1 MFGTIE
7 IRWRRLRLPLAVC
20 AAAVLAGGAV
30 ATAAWRHEH
39 RTADRMDAAGARLAE
54 ARDRYSALAED
65 RRTRRRYGPPYRRLA
80 AEGRLG
86 GEQPARWAEAV
97 RSAAATVLAAR
108 PRIGASRA
116 ARRDGPIEVRATDM
130 SIDLEMLHE
139 ADLPVFLAALDREA
153 PGLFTVAGCRLLRTD
168 ETSPSLATVGASC
181 RIRWQS
187 VVLSGA
193 APGWMPA
200 AAGSD
205 DGEEAGPEPAIGP
218 AAGPAAGR
226 GVGAGGWGPAL
237 ADPPRE
243 TFGRIFTTVAQ
254 RAEIESALAARLAAG
269 EAPEDPVETSAAVP
283 EAVPEET
290 PAREPEPSPRTTRWV
305 RVGGLVARSGRPVYA
320 WVDERRVAL
329 DGAQTEA
336 EADAHGVR
344 LHAGRRS
351 IVVRPGQR
359 FDPRTGAVTDPIHRP
374 MARFERDRFLHDSS
388 RAPLTDL
395 PPLEQN

>member
-30 ATAAWRHEH
+30 AAAAWRHEH
-39 RTADRMDAAGARLAE
+39 RTADRKNAAETRLAE

-65 RRTRRRYGPPYRRLA
+65 RRTRRRYGPLYRRLA

-108 PRIGASRA
+108 HRIGASHV
-116 ARRDGPIEVRATDM
+116 ARSDGPIEVWATDM

-153 PGLFTVAGCRLLRTD
+153 PGLFTVSGCRLLRTD
-168 ETSPSLATVGASC
+168 GTNRSLASVGASC

-193 APGWMPA
+193 EPGWMPA

-205 DGEEAGPEPAIGP
+205 AGDDAGPGPAIGP
-218 AAGPAAGR
+218 STDPAAGR
-226 GVGAGGWGPAL
+226 EAGSEGWGPDL

-243 TFGRIFTTVAQ
+243 TFGRIFTTVAR
-254 RAEIESALAARLAAG
+254 RAEMESALAARLAAR
-269 EAPEDPVETSAAVP
+269 EAAEDPVETSEAIP
-283 EAVPEET
+283 EAIPAEN
-290 PAREPEPSPRTTRWV
+290 PARRPEPPSRTTRWV
-305 RVGGLVARSGRPVYA
+305 RVGGVVARSGRPVHA
-320 WVDERRVAL
+320 WIDERRVAL
-329 DGAQTEA
+329 DGARTEA
-336 EADAHGVR
+336 ETDAIGVR

-374 MARFERDRFLHDSS
+374 RGRFERDRFLHESS
-388 RAPLTDL
+388 RAPLTD
-395 PPLEQN
+395 PPVLEQN

>member
-30 ATAAWRHEH
+30 AAAAWRHEH
-39 RTADRMDAAGARLAE
+39 RTADRMGAAETRLAE

-97 RSAAATVLAAR
+97 RSAADTVLAAR
-108 PRIGASRA
+108 HRFGASRV
-116 ARRDGPIEVRATDM
+116 ARRDGPIEVRETDM

-168 ETSPSLATVGASC
+168 ETSPSLASVDASC

-205 DGEEAGPEPAIGP
+205 DGEEAGPGP
-218 AAGPAAGR
+218 AAGPAAGS
-226 GVGAGGWGPAL
+226 GVGSEGWGSAL

-243 TFGRIFTTVAQ
+243 TFGRIFTTVVQ

-269 EAPEDPVETSAAVP
+269 EAPEAPVETSAAIP
-283 EAVPEET
+283 ETVPEEV
-290 PAREPEPSPRTTRWV
+290 PAREPEPPPRTTRWV
-305 RVGGLVARSGRPVYA
+305 RVGGVVARSGRPVYA
-320 WVDERRVAL
+320 WVDERRVAF

-344 LHAGRRS
+344 LRAGRRS

-374 MARFERDRFLHDSS
+374 TDRFERDRFLHDSS
-388 RAPLTDL
+388 RAPLTD
-395 PPLEQN
+395 PPAP